1 MTLLPQERRKWI
13 LEQLSKDEKI
23 DIDQLAEQLNV
34 SAMTIRRDLSTL
46 EEEEKIIRTFG
57 GAILNKP
64 LIMETPFL
72 TKEGKYSSQKRQIA
86 RKAVTLVSDHST
98 ILLDSGTTNLEIARL
113 LKDKKHLTVITND
126 IKIAAELMDSEV
138 KVIVTGGE
146 LQNGVGALFGP
157 LTEQILKNIHVDLF
171 FLGAH
176 AVHLDAGIT
185 VTTFEKASIKKMM
198 IEAAGTTW
206 LVADS
211 SKFDQKSFTKVCDL
225 ASLDG
230 LITDDG
236 LTAEDKEKLKEH
248 LKVVTAEVG
257 EAT

>member
-1 MTLLPQERRKWI
+1 
-13 LEQLSKDEKI
+13 
-23 DIDQLAEQLNV
+23 
-34 SAMTIRRDLSTL
+34 
-46 EEEEKIIRTFG
+46 
-57 GAILNKP
+57 
-64 LIMETPFL
+64 
-72 TKEGKYSSQKRQIA
+72 
-86 RKAVTLVSDHST
+86 RKAVTMIQDHST
-98 ILLDSGTTNLEIARL
+98 ILLDSGTTTLEIARL
-113 LKDKKHLTVITND
+113 LKDKKNLTVVTND

-138 KVIVTGGE
+138 KVIVAGGE
-146 LQNGVGALFGP
+146 LQNTVGALFGP

-176 AVHLDAGIT
+176 AVHVEAGIT
-185 VTTFEKASIKKMM
+185 VTTFEKASIKKLM

-206 LVADS
+206 MVADS

-225 ASLDG
+225 SELDG

-236 LTAEDKEKLKEH
+236 LSSEDLEKIKEH

>member
-1 MTLLPQERRKWI
+1 LLPNERRKWI
-13 LEQLSKDEKI
+13 LDQLSKDEKI
-23 DIDQLAEQLNV
+23 DIDQLAEQCRV
-34 SAMTIRRDLSTL
+34 SAMTIRRDLSLL

-64 LIMETPFL
+64 LIVETPFL
-72 TKEGKYSSQKRQIA
+72 TKEGKYSRQKRRIA
-86 RKAVTLVSDHST
+86 EKAMSLVSDHST
-98 ILLDSGTTNLEIARL
+98 ILLDSGTTTLEIARL
-113 LKDKKHLTVITND
+113 LKEKKNLTVITND

-138 KVIVTGGE
+138 KVIVAGGE
-146 LQNGVGALFGP
+146 LQNNVGALFGP
-157 LTEQILKNIHVDLF
+157 ITEQILKNIHVDLF

-185 VTTFEKASIKKMM
+185 VTTFEKASIKKLM

-225 ASLDG
+225 SSLDG
-230 LITDDG
+230 VITDDG
-236 LTAEDKEKLKEH
+236 LPEADREKLNEL

>member
-1 MTLLPQERRKWI
+1 MTLLPKERRTWI

-34 SAMTIRRDLSTL
+34 SAMTIRRDLSIL

-64 LIMETPFL
+64 LIHETPFL
-72 TKEGKYSSQKRQIA
+72 TKEGKYSRQKREIA
-86 RKAVTLVSDHST
+86 RKAVTLIQEHST
-98 ILLDSGTTNLEIARL
+98 ILLDSGTTTLEIARL
-113 LKDKKHLTVITND
+113 LKDKKNLTVVTND

-138 KVIVTGGE
+138 KVIVAGGE
-146 LQNGVGALFGP
+146 LQNTVGALFGP

-176 AVHLDAGIT
+176 AVHVEAGIT
-185 VTTFEKASIKKMM
+185 VTTFEKASIKKLM

-206 LVADS
+206 MVADS

-225 ASLDG
+225 SDLDG

-236 LTAEDKEKLKEH
+236 LSSEDLEKIKEH